1 MISISPIHKIVSFKK
16 AKNMERKE
24 SYKSCGTISGS
35 SDVEYQALLAELK
48 QKDKQR
54 EELLMN
60 LKVCLNFI
68 YLQYLNR
75 LAQFSSKLALCIC
88 SFPVKTCLP
97 LFVLRLHQTCLLSA
111 CSNFFEFFQTYVILS
126 IISEHY
132 TLNLKVVFLYQPGL
146 K

>member
-1 MISISPIHKIVSFKK
+1 MISISPIHKIVSFRK

-60 LKVCLNFI
+60 LKVCLNF
-68 YLQYLNR
+68 YLFAIFKQAGSVQLKAGFVYLFISCQN
-75 LAQFSSKLALCIC
+75 LPALIC
-88 SFPVKTCLP
+88 FETALDMFCS
-97 LFVLRLHQTCLLSA
+97 VLV
-111 CSNFFEFFQTYVILS
+111 VIF
-126 IISEHY
+126 
-132 TLNLKVVFLYQPGL
+132 LNLFTDICHTEYYI
-146 K
+146 

>member
-1 MISISPIHKIVSFKK
+1 MFKPQNSAFNDYKKSTYLKNILEMISISPIHKIVSFRK

-24 SYKSCGTISGS
+24 SYKSSGTISGS

-97 LFVLRLHQTCLLSA
+97 CICFETALDMFAQCL
-111 CSNFFEFFQTYVILS
+111 
-126 IISEHY
+126 
-132 TLNLKVVFLYQPGL
+132 
-146 K
+146 

>member
-1 MISISPIHKIVSFKK
+1 MISISPIHKIVSFRK

-24 SYKSCGTISGS
+24 SYKSSGTISGS

-97 LFVLRLHQTCLLSA
+97 CICFETALDMFAQCL
-111 CSNFFEFFQTYVILS
+111 
-126 IISEHY
+126 
-132 TLNLKVVFLYQPGL
+132 
-146 K
+146 

>member
-1 MISISPIHKIVSFKK
+1 MVSFKK

-24 SYKSCGTISGS
+24 SYKSSDTISGS

-48 QKDKQR
+48 KKDKQR

-97 LFVLRLHQTCLLSA
+97 LFFLRLH
-111 CSNFFEFFQTYVILS
+111 
-126 IISEHY
+126 
-132 TLNLKVVFLYQPGL
+132 
-146 K
+146 

>member
-1 MISISPIHKIVSFKK
+1 MVSFRK

-24 SYKSCGTISGS
+24 SYKSSDTISGS

-75 LAQFSSKLALCIC
+75 LAQFSLKLNFKGVCIIIIK
-88 SFPVKTCLP
+88 STDLYKYIY
-97 LFVLRLHQTCLLSA
+97 
-111 CSNFFEFFQTYVILS
+111 NYMD
-126 IISEHY
+126 IISIQI
-132 TLNLKVVFLYQPGL
+132 LKI
-146 K
+146 